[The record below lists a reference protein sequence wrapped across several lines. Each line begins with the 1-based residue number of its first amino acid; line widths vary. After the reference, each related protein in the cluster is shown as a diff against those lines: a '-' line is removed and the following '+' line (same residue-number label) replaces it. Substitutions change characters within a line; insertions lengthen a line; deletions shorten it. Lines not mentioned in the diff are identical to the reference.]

1 MCIVWLCLQL
11 TFKLS
16 HYIYVQIHMYIL
28 FASMQF
34 SAAVSCCR
42 LVRHLMLI
50 ASDLTH
56 LSKCLSDSL
65 FRCLSCILILS
76 STFVLHVAHLWR
88 SIYHAVACS
97 SQISFAS
104 RTWCIQVQ
112 VLFVITS
119 LVGSLKIKG
128 ACSKWVFSLNCIK
141 CGYVLKINLS
151 LIIFFSPFF
160 ILTLSTHSNISIFL

>member
-1 MCIVWLCLQL
+1 
-11 TFKLS
+11 
-16 HYIYVQIHMYIL
+16 
-28 FASMQF
+28 MQF

-42 LVRHLMLI
+42 MVRHLMLI

-104 RTWCIQVQ
+104 RTWCMQVQ
-112 VLFVITS
+112 VLFVITC
-119 LVGSLKIKG
+119 LFGSLKFKA
-128 ACSKWVFSLNCIK
+128 ACSKWFFGLNCIK
-141 CGYVLKINLS
+141 CVYFLKINLS
-151 LIIFFSPFF
+151 LIIFFSPLSNFY
-160 ILTLSTHSNISIFL
+160 ILTLSTHSNISLFL